1 MLDEK
6 KVKNLDFFKKKTDKT
21 RNCFIEEIKQN
32 DLMSWKYKNL
42 LLVLVSIV
50 SSCVS
55 VSIFDSLVGIPLGIV
70 SSAVGLKICVITAG
84 IEIYVSI
91 IKKKKKDISWNSI
104 VSKKIN

>member
-1 MLDEK
+1 MIWW
-6 KVKNLDFFKKKTDKT
+6 VKNT
-21 RNCFIEEIKQN
+21 
-32 DLMSWKYKNL
+32 KNL
-42 LLVLVSIV
+42 LLVLVSTV

-70 SSAVGLKICVITAG
+70 SSALGLKNCVITAG
-84 IEIYVSI
+84 IKIYVSI

>member
-1 MLDEK
+1 MIWW
-6 KVKNLDFFKKKTDKT
+6 VKNT
-21 RNCFIEEIKQN
+21 
-32 DLMSWKYKNL
+32 KNL
-42 LLVLVSIV
+42 LLVLVSTV

-84 IEIYVSI
+84 IKIYVSI

>member
-1 MLDEK
+1 
-6 KVKNLDFFKKKTDKT
+6 
-21 RNCFIEEIKQN
+21 
-32 DLMSWKYKNL
+32 MSWKYKNL

-104 VSKKIN
+104 ASKKIN

>member
-1 MLDEK
+1 MIWW
-6 KVKNLDFFKKKTDKT
+6 VKNT
-21 RNCFIEEIKQN
+21 
-32 DLMSWKYKNL
+32 KNL
-42 LLVLVSIV
+42 LLVLVSTV

-84 IEIYVSI
+84 IKIYVSI

-104 VSKKIN
+104 VSKKII